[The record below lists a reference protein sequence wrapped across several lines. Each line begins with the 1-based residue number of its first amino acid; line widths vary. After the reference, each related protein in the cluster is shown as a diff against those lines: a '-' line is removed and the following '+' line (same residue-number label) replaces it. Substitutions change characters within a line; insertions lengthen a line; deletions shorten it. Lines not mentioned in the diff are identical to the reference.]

1 MLSTFGDEV
10 KERAKQMEDAD
21 ALAEAEEVRKREEE
35 KLEIARKTYELMRQK
50 EERELQETGK
60 IDYGGGLSANMSR
73 TDGRAPASPPPAAMP
88 ATKQVNSDPYAYGEA
103 LM

>member
-1 MLSTFGDEV
+1 
-10 KERAKQMEDAD
+10 
-21 ALAEAEEVRKREEE
+21 
-35 KLEIARKTYELMRQK
+35 
-50 EERELQETGK
+50 
-60 IDYGGGLSANMSR
+60 MSR